1 MSILFQSH
9 CNKSV
14 KSFDLLVIELKK
26 DLNYLEIMT
35 ANTLFQLLGND
46 SSLGEIDSQNN
57 NLQLD
62 FSEVCGNGLINSLE
76 ESIPIECKSFFENPN
91 YTFIIDPIKNAVN
104 SSSNKSEKSFQY
116 HQPWEIQLIW
126 SLIFGL
132 MILFAVFGNLIVIC
146 IIVTHRSMRTVT
158 NYFLLNLTIADLVT
172 IIFNATFN
180 YIFMLNGHWPFGK
193 IYCVVNN
200 FLTNLTIA
208 VSVFTI
214 MITSIDRYEKYFQ
227 IY

>member
-1 MSILFQSH
+1 
-9 CNKSV
+9 V

>member
-1 MSILFQSH
+1 M
-9 CNKSV
+9 